1 MSVLLSAVNVSCG
14 YGGRDI
20 VKNISFSVNGGEI
33 LSIAGKNGCG
43 KTTLLRCLCG
53 LIPCSSGN
61 VSVDGENI
69 PEIPRREAAKLC
81 ALFSQTSAGGTFGS
95 YTVYDTVM
103 LGRYPYMHGVFA
115 SPSAEDREVVS
126 DCLKRTGTESLS
138 HRRIGEL
145 SGGQLQRVFLAK
157 AFAQQPKVML
167 LDEPANHIDLSGQ
180 PELIR
185 LMHDWITPERAII
198 AVFHDLNLCAAAS
211 DRMLLIDGGKKIIEG
226 KCADVCRSAEMSS
239 VYGFD
244 IAGYMREMLSFWD
257 I

>member
-1 MSVLLSAVNVSCG
+1 MSVLLSAENVSCG
-14 YGGRDI
+14 YGGGDI
-20 VKNISFSVNGGEI
+20 VKNISFSLNGGEI

-53 LIPCSSGN
+53 IIPCSSG
-61 VSVDGENI
+61 SILIDGKNI
-69 PEIPRREAAKLC
+69 SKISRKETARLC
-81 ALFSQTSAGGTFGS
+81 ALFSQTSAGGAFGS

-103 LGRYPYMHGVFA
+103 LGRYPYMSGAFA
-115 SPSAEDREVVS
+115 SPSAEDREIVS
-126 DCLKRTGTESLS
+126 DCLKKTGTEGLS
-138 HRRIGEL
+138 HRQIGEL

-157 AFAQQPKVML
+157 TFAQQPKVIL

-180 PELIR
+180 PELIS
-185 LMHDWITPERAII
+185 LMRDWITPERAMI

-211 DRMLLIDGGKKIIEG
+211 DRMLLIDGGEKITEG
-226 KCADVCRSAEMSS
+226 KCADVCRGAEISS

-244 IAGYMREMLSFWD
+244 IAEYMRKMFSFWD